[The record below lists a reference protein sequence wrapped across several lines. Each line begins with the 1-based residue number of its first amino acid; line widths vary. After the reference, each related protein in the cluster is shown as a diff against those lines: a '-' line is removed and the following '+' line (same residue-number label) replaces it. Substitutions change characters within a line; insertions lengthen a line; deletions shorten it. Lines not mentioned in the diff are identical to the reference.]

1 MTEIFFRNTNTSNSL
16 SFENLLVKSLF
27 NLYKYDDF
35 NIDTDEIEFLIN
47 NNSKK
52 LINDLKNEVMKNI
65 LKEKIEEKRE
75 RLKISCNIYF
85 KDLDG
90 MLN

>member
-65 LKEKIEEKRE
+65 LK
-75 RLKISCNIYF
+75 
-85 KDLDG
+85 DLDG